1 MIATM
6 FISPAQKKVPIS
18 NISPFFCHSFLF
30 IWGKRHVS
38 LSPVPGWVPS
48 LHFCVLTES
57 RHTFWTF
64 KFTFSNILDF
74 PGGSDGKESACNVG
88 GPGSITGSGRCPA
101 ERNGYPLQYSCL
113 KNSMDRGAWWRSPW
127 GRIKSDTTG
136 QLTLSLFQIWWL
148 WFLWV

>member
-18 NISPFFCHSFLF
+18 NISPFFVIAFCLRKKTCIFKPSSRLGTFPTFLCTNW
-30 IWGKRHVS
+30 IKIY
-38 LSPVPGWVPS
+38 
-48 LHFCVLTES
+48 
-57 RHTFWTF
+57 TFWTF
-64 KFTFSNILDF
+64 RFTFSNILDF

-88 GPGSITGSGRCPA
+88 DPGSIPGSGRCPG

-127 GRIKSDTTG
+127 GHIKSDTTG
-136 QLTLSLFQIWWL
+136 QLILSLFQIWWL